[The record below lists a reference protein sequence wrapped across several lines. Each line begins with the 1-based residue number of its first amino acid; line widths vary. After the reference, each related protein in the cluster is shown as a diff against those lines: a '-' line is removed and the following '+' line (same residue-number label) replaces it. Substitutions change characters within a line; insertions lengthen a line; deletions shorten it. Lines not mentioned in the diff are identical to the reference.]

1 MVKDHNNRNDQQ
13 DDHRNSTDT
22 DTKED
27 EQPLRL
33 VKGSERSKRRNK
45 QGRLD
50 HSTKLSYWCLGIIV
64 IILLFYFLGTMIGDA
79 ENLEDLNKV
88 ETQERK
94 LLF

>member
-1 MVKDHNNRNDQQ
+1 MVMDHNNRNNQQ
-13 DDHRNSTDT
+13 DDHRNSTDA
-22 DTKED
+22 DTEED

-33 VKGSERSKRRNK
+33 VKGSERSKRRSK

-64 IILLFYFLGTMIGDA
+64 IILLFYFLGMMIGDA
-79 ENLEDLNKV
+79 EDLEDLSKV
-88 ETQERK
+88 ETQDRI